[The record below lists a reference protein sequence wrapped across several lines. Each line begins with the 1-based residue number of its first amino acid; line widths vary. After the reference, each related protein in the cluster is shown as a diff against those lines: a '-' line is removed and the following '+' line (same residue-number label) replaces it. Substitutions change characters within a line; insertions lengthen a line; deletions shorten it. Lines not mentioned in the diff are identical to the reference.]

1 MFAPDQDPGSV
12 GGFIIVIHAAA
23 FMVTMSTIDAF
34 GIDGHLLRLL
44 VAVHEEGSITRAAE
58 RLGVTQSAVS
68 HQLERLRTIVGD
80 ELFVRAG
87 RGIAPTARADALV
100 ARARVLLD
108 ELQGFVQAGAFDP
121 ARVEA
126 VITVAANE
134 LQRDLLLPPLLA
146 RLRGAAPGLAL
157 RILPS
162 GVPDATVLREGG
174 CDFVITP
181 RPPDAPDVLQR
192 RLFEDRYV
200 LFHDATVAPPP
211 ADLAAYEA
219 AEHVTVVHERERRL
233 DIDQL
238 LAARGVKRRFVVT
251 VPNFGGVAPFLIG
264 SPRVATLPS
273 GLSAHLLRGLGVAPV
288 PVACP
293 PMPMF
298 LLWHRR
304 HQHDPLRAWLRA
316 ELLAVAEA
324 TAAARTA

>member
-12 GGFIIVIHAAA
+12 GGFMIRIHAPALIPP
-23 FMVTMSTIDAF
+23 MSTIDAF

-68 HQLERLRTIVGD
+68 HQLERLRAIVGD

-87 RGIAPTARADALV
+87 RGIAPTARAEALA
-100 ARARVLLD
+100 ARARVLLED
-108 ELQGFVQAGAFDP
+108 LQGFVQVGAFEP
-121 ARVEA
+121 ARAEA
-126 VITVAANE
+126 LITIAANE

-146 RLRGAAPGLAL
+146 RLRQAAPGITL
-157 RILPS
+157 RIVPS
-162 GVPDATVLREGG
+162 GVPGAGLLREGG
-174 CDFVITP
+174 CDLVITP

-200 LFHDATVAPPP
+200 VFHDANVAPAP
-211 ADLAAYEA
+211 ADLAAYQA
-219 AEHVTVVHERERRL
+219 AEHVTVVHERERPL
-233 DIDQL
+233 DIDGW
-238 LAARGVKRRFVVT
+238 LAARGVQRRFVVT
-251 VPNFGGVAPFLIG
+251 VPNFGGVAPFLLH
-264 SPRVATLPS
+264 SPRIATLPS
-273 GLSAHLLRGLGVAPV
+273 GLAAHLLRGLGVAPV

-316 ELLAVAEA
+316 QLLAVAEA